1 VLAREEITL
10 QSLAAA
16 IGMEQ
21 AVVDVAQGIGVAED
35 RHRQAVEGTDGTDLQ
50 VLQATATADGD
61 PNHQSRLRLGPHH
74 QRWRCI

>member
-35 RHRQAVEGTDGTDLQ
+35 RH
-50 VLQATATADGD
+50 
-61 PNHQSRLRLGPHH
+61 
-74 QRWRCI
+74 QRAAG